1 MLSRLKKCRD
11 LVKLSTAN
19 GLDLLDDTEF
29 SELKAYFDNLPDF
42 GDHNMD
48 S

>member
-11 LVKLSTAN
+11 LVKLSTVN

-42 GDHNMD
+42 EEKDND
-48 S
+48 